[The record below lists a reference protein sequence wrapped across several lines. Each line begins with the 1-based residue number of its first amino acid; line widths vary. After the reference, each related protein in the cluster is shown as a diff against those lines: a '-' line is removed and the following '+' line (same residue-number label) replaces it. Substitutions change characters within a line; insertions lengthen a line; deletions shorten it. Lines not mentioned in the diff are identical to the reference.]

1 MQLHIQIG
9 ALMEKH
15 GYTNQSMADASGVP
29 VGTVSGIRSGKI
41 QSPSF
46 DAIVAMMQAMGES
59 VDALVGI
66 ASSAPPVDPDKLT
79 EDGYTEAEIRAVL
92 RWADSEISRT
102 YHAVVAEKDARIA
115 ERDSRLAEKDD
126 RLAHRTALL
135 AEDQRRAD
143 ADLQRERHR
152 AHVASIIS
160 YAALILFVI
169 LFLVDFLLPN
179 LGWFVR

>member
-46 DAIVAMMQAMGES
+46 EAIVAMMRAMGES

-66 ASSAPPVDPDKLT
+66 TSSAPPVDPDKLT
-79 EDGYTEAEIRAVL
+79 EDGYTESEIRAVL
-92 RWADSEISRT
+92 RLADSEISRT
-102 YHAVVAEKDARIA
+102 YHAVVAEKDA
-115 ERDSRLAEKDD
+115 RLAEKDD

-169 LFLVDFLLPN
+169 LFLLDFLLPN
-179 LGWFVR
+179 CGWFVR